1 MKITTKR
8 ALVLNQDYS
17 PVTVCSIPKAFLL
30 LYLQKAEL
38 VENDESRKLR
48 TVDRSF
54 PFPSVIRLTNYV
66 NMPYKGVMLTRQ
78 NVFKRDS
85 HECQYCGTSKD
96 LTLDHLIPRSK
107 GGKSV
112 WTNLVTACRRC
123 NARKG
128 NNTPE
133 ASDLTLK
140 RLPFK
145 PSYVMFIRDF
155 SGEIDEK
162 WVPFLK
168 TKQMSA

>member
-1 MKITTKR
+1 MKIGSKR

-17 PVTVCSIPKAFLL
+17 PITVCSIPKAFLL

-38 VENDESRKLR
+38 IENNEALQLR
-48 TVDRSF
+48 SVDRSY
-54 PFPSVIRLTNYV
+54 PFPSVIRLSKYV
-66 NMPYKGVMLTRQ
+66 SMPYKGVMLTRQ
-78 NVFKRDS
+78 NIFKRDA

-112 WTNLVTACRRC
+112 WTNLVTACKRC

-133 ASDLTLK
+133 ASDLKLR

-145 PSYVMFIRDF
+145 PNYVMFIRDF
-155 SGEIDEK
+155 SGDIDEK
-162 WVPFLK
+162 WMPFLK